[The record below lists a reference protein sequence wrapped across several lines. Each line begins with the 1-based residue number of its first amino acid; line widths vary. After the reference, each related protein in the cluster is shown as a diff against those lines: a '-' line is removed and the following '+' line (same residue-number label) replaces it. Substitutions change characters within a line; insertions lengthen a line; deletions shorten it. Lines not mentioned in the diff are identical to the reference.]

1 MTVAHRIPAEKI
13 SAVVSDVDGTLVT
26 DDKTLTARAQAA
38 AAELRAAGILFA
50 IISSRPPRGMRMLLE
65 PLGIT
70 TPIGAFNG
78 GLIATPTL
86 ATISEHLLLPE
97 IARRAIDMLTAQG
110 AAPWVFCGQD
120 WLVRHADGPYIA
132 CERRTIGLEPTVVDD
147 FGPFLGSVAK
157 IVGASA
163 DFERLAQCESKLKA
177 ALAGQAMVE
186 RSQAYYLDITH
197 ALANKG
203 EALTAI
209 AKLLAVPLA
218 EIAVIGD
225 GRNDVAM
232 FERCNLSIA
241 MGNASPEVRQA
252 ANFVT
257 ASNRDDGFAEAVER
271 IILGGERP
279 KASAVPVHEG
289 SPA

>member
-1 MTVAHRIPAEKI
+1 MTAAHRIPAVKI

-26 DDKTLTARAQAA
+26 DDKVLTARAQAA

-86 ATISEHLLLPE
+86 ATISEHLLPPE
-97 IARRAIDMLTAQG
+97 IARRATDMLTVQG
-110 AAPWVFCGQD
+110 EAPWVFSGQD

-132 CERRTIGLEPTVVDD
+132 RERRTVGFEPTVVDD
-147 FGPFLGSVAK
+147 FRPFLGNAAK
-157 IVGASA
+157 IVGASV
-163 DFERLAQCESKLKA
+163 DFERLARCESRLQA
-177 ALAGQAMVE
+177 ALAGQATVA
-186 RSQAYYLDITH
+186 RSQPYYLDITH
-197 ALANKG
+197 SLANKG
-203 EALTAI
+203 EALSAI

-232 FERCNLSIA
+232 FKRSGLSIA
-241 MGNASPEVRQA
+241 MGNASPEVGQA
-252 ANFVT
+252 ADFVT
-257 ASNRDDGFAEAVER
+257 GSNRDDGFAEAVER

-279 KASAVPVHEG
+279 KAPSTHVREG
-289 SPA
+289 SLA